1 MRKNLVLFSVF
12 NFGALIY
19 VIGVSAY
26 FASGEIPVKANL
38 DFILNCASLLI
49 LFIMAVFY
57 FVFCLASIQKMIQQE
72 VISKIKES
80 DLVRM
85 KMVEN
90 ARRSSLGAMASG
102 VAHEVNNP
110 LAIIMGH
117 VEQIRR
123 HLFKNKILDDK
134 MQRYFKT
141 IESSSERINK
151 VTKSL
156 RFIAH
161 EGEAEEFQMIS
172 IRELINK
179 VLDLTL
185 NRTTQFGIEFEILYS
200 DEEDLHIECRESLL
214 GHVLLI
220 MITNSI
226 EAIKDNGGEKWIHLF
241 IGKGGFNEF
250 KIRIVDSGFGIQADI
265 RDKIFEPF
273 FTTRDVNE
281 GAGLGLSIALG
292 IIKEHQGTIIYQSNE
307 KHTTFDV
314 IIPLQ
319 QIAIDTD
326 IAA

>member
-1 MRKNLVLFSVF
+1 MRKNLNLFSIF
-12 NFGALIY
+12 NIAALIY
-19 VIGVSAY
+19 VVATSAY
-26 FASGEIPVKANL
+26 LANSQSGEQVTPEFL
-38 DFILNCASLLI
+38 LTCSSLLI
-49 LFIMAVFY
+49 LFILVALY
-57 FVFCLASIQKMIQQE
+57 FVVCLSVIQKNIAEQANL
-72 VISKIKES
+72 KIKEN
-80 DLVRM
+80 DLMRM

-123 HLFKNKILDDK
+123 FLFKNKITDEK
-134 MQRYFKT
+134 IQRYFKT
-141 IESSSERINK
+141 IETSSDRITK
-151 VTKSL
+151 ITKSL

-161 EGEAEEFQMIS
+161 EGENEEFQMIA
-172 IRELINK
+172 IRTLLSK

-185 NRTTQFGIEFEILYS
+185 NRTTQYGIDFEVLYS
-200 DEEDLHIECRESLL
+200 DEEDLYIECRESQL
-214 GHVLLI
+214 GHVLLN

-226 EAIKDNGGEKWIHLF
+226 EAIKESGGDKWIHML

-250 KIRIVDSGFGIQADI
+250 KIRIVDSGFGIPPDV

-292 IIKEHQGTIIYQSNE
+292 IIKEHQGTIIYQPNE
-307 KHTTFDV
+307 RHTTFDI

-319 QIAIDTD
+319 QTETSEDVAG
-326 IAA
+326 